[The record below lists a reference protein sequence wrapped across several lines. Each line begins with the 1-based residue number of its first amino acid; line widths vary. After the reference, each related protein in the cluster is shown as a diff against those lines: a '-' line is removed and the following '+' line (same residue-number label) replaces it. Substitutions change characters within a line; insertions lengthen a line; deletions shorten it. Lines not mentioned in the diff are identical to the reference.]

1 VSEIPANLIYG
12 LIDPRTRLIR
22 YVGLSSTGMKRPQD
36 HRRSSC
42 PDTYCRRWVRKLQSR
57 GLDYKITVLE
67 VVKDIVDLRGAERW
81 WIAYGRACGWPLT
94 NLTDGGGPSEAAL
107 AERRRRN
114 KESALVKAKAAEEA
128 RAERQRQLAEYD
140 RARAE
145 REQYLKQLAEL
156 WTGETGAAA
165 RLLRRSVAAAR
176 DPEIR
181 KRCFQLFE
189 ERVGIGDRRAIEIEA
204 VRKTNVTLG
213 TARQLFDE
221 WSHASYQRGKRLL
234 KIEQSRLVQA
244 ARYASRRATGNGGD
258 WYTETVREIEAI
270 VTVREKEQS

>member
-128 RAERQRQLAEYD
+128 RAEKQRQLEEYE
-140 RARAE
+140 RARTD
-145 REQYLKQLAEL
+145 REQYLKQLQQRFGS
-156 WTGETGAAA
+156 T
-165 RLLRRSVAAAR
+165 RRHRAP
-176 DPEIR
+176 DPEEVR

-189 ERVGIGDRRAIEIEA
+189 ERIGIGEDRVTAIIEA
-204 VRKTNVTLG
+204 VRKTDTGLV